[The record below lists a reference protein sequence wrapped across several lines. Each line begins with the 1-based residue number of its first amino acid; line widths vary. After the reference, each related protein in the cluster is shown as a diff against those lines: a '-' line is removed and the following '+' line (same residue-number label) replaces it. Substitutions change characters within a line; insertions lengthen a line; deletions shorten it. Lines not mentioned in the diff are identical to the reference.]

1 MTACAASRR
10 RLNIRKEDKM
20 KVFAI
25 GLSLPAGLLPINAA
39 HADKLDDI
47 IASGTLRCGA

>member
-1 MTACAASRR
+1 
-10 RLNIRKEDKM
+10 M